1 VNAAA
6 AKPPPVSAEITRKSG
21 SNLALA
27 FILLPPEKRAAMS
40 ALYAYCRRVD
50 DIADED
56 EVPVARRAEE
66 LGRWREETR
75 LACEGGE
82 PGIDVLRELRPFIAR
97 HRLPFRLFDELL
109 AGVEM
114 DLVTVRYPDMPSLEL
129 YCYHVASVVGLLS
142 IEVFGYTDPGC
153 REYADALGK
162 ALQLT
167 NILRDVGNDA
177 RRGRIY
183 LPQADLRAHGVT
195 EDDVMAGRRTPGF
208 DGLAREIAGRARDF
222 FARAR
227 AALPV
232 ADHGSMMTAELM
244 AAVYGRLLVEL
255 ERGGYPVLGPEP
267 MRLTRA
273 RKLMIILGTVLRW
286 KLGLGPA
293 RHGG

>member
-1 VNAAA
+1 MNAVAE
-6 AKPPPVSAEITRKSG
+6 PPPLVSEEITRKSG

-27 FILLPPEKRAAMS
+27 FFLLPPEKRAAMS
-40 ALYAYCRRVD
+40 ALYAFCRRVD

-56 EVPVARRAEE
+56 AVPVEQRAEE
-66 LGRWREETR
+66 LQRWRRETL
-75 LACEGGE
+75 LACHGGE

-97 HRLPFRLFDELL
+97 HRLPFGLFDELL
-109 AGVEM
+109 LGVEM
-114 DLVTVRYPDMPSLEL
+114 DLVTVRYPDMPSLER

-142 IEVFGYTDPGC
+142 IEVFGYTDPRC
-153 REYADALGK
+153 REYADMLGK
-162 ALQLT
+162 ALQMT

-183 LPQADLRAHGVT
+183 LPQADLRAHGVS
-195 EDDVMAGRRTPGF
+195 EDDILAGRRTSGF
-208 DGLAREIAGRARDF
+208 DGLAREIAGRARGY

-227 AALPV
+227 EALPA
-232 ADHGSMMTAELM
+232 ADLGSMMTAELM
-244 AAVYGRLLVEL
+244 AAVYGRLLVEM
-255 ERGGYPVLGPEP
+255 ERRRFPVLAAEP

-273 RKLMIILGTVLRW
+273 RKLMIILGMVLRW

>member
-1 VNAAA
+1 
-6 AKPPPVSAEITRKSG
+6 VSGEITRKSG

-27 FILLPPEKRAAMS
+27 FFLLPPEKREAMS

-56 EVPVARRAEE
+56 DVPMALRAAE
-66 LGRWREETR
+66 LARWREQTR
-75 LACEGGE
+75 AACGGGE
-82 PGIDVLRELRPFIAR
+82 PSIDVLRELQPFIQR

-109 AGVEM
+109 AGVEA
-114 DLVTVRYPDMPSLEL
+114 DLVTMRYPDPPALER

-142 IEVFGYTDPGC
+142 IEVFGYKDDRC
-153 REYADALGK
+153 RDYADALGK

-183 LPQADLRAHGVT
+183 LPQSDLKAHGVT
-195 EDDVMAGRRTPGF
+195 EADILEGRYSPGF
-208 DGLAREIAGRARDF
+208 DGLAREVAGRARGF

-227 AALPV
+227 EALP
-232 ADHGSMMTAELM
+232 ACDIDSMMSAELM
-244 AAVYGRLLVEL
+244 GAVYGRLLVEI
-255 ERGGYPVLGPEP
+255 ERGGFRVLAPAP
-267 MRLTRA
+267 LRLGRA
-273 RKLMIILGTVLRW
+273 RKLLIILGTLLRW
-286 KLGLGPA
+286 KLGLGLA